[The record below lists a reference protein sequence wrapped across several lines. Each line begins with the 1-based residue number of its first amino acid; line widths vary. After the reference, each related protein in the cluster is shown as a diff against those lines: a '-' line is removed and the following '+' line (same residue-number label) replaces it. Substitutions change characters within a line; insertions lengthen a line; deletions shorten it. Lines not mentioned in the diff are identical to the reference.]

1 MLVVKETK
9 LENESLRQKL
19 DVLRSEYYKLESSAR
34 QGNADIKADLAVCK
48 ERLANYEMIERE
60 LDQAIMHVAEND
72 QVQGEGAYDIGN
84 ALV

>member
-1 MLVVKETK
+1 M
-9 LENESLRQKL
+9 
-19 DVLRSEYYKLESSAR
+19 LRSEYYKLESSAR